1 MHWGMGG
8 RIATTSLRTGLAMT
22 PFESLPLPFRASAY
36 TGVGIS
42 GADDPVRRVRGL
54 LECIGAGLCPH
65 SRRKEYPCMN
75 SQHKRGARRG
85 IRRRDHAK
93 ARHEIGMLRYAGQ
106 KVTDAV
112 GTSAAERI
120 PKPLGL
126 AAFFGYFLS
135 LVTENTPSE
144 ALDNRCGG
152 QKSAARMGRAF
163 RLVYAIWFTGPADA
177 GTAAPG
183 WRTGPARICPCRTA
197 TCWRRTG
204 ARTRTGSVRSARSW
218 WAAGIWPSE

>member
-8 RIATTSLRTGLAMT
+8 RIATASLRTGLAMT

-120 PKPLGL
+120 PKPLVL

-135 LVTENTPSE
+135 LVTESVPPE
-144 ALDNRCGG
+144 ARHSTQQGLWQLPLSHGFAVTAPLTQGILLGMRI
-152 QKSAARMGRAF
+152 AT
-163 RLVYAIWFTGPADA
+163 WFLP
-177 GTAAPG
+177 
-183 WRTGPARICPCRTA
+183 
-197 TCWRRTG
+197 
-204 ARTRTGSVRSARSW
+204 VVH
-218 WAAGIWPSE
+218 WA